1 VTTQPNGARPV
12 TAQPMTAQP
21 MTAQPWPGRPGEEI
35 ALVDLLD
42 RLLAGGVV
50 LTGEVTISLAGVD
63 LVHLSLRALISSVS
77 TLAVRP

>member
-1 VTTQPNGARPV
+1 MTTQPNGARPV
-12 TAQPMTAQP
+12 PAQPMPAQS
-21 MTAQPWPGRPGEEI
+21 WPGRPGEEI

-77 TLAVRP
+77 TLAARP

>member
-1 VTTQPNGARPV
+1 VTS
-12 TAQPMTAQP
+12 QPMPANP
-21 MTAQPWPGRPGEEI
+21 MPADPMNAPPLLDRPGEQV

-50 LTGEVTISLAGVD
+50 LSGEVTISLAGVD

-77 TLAVRP
+77 TLAARQ